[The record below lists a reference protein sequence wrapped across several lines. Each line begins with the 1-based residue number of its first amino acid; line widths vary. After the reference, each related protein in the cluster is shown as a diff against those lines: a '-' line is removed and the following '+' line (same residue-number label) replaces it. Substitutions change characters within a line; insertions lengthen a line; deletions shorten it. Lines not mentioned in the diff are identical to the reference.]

1 MSKHARL
8 ESSIIRSLTRILREE
23 VKDPA
28 VNFVTITG
36 VKLTSDLSFL
46 TIYYTNLQED
56 RKEEVAKALERSK
69 TFVRG
74 ALGRHVKMRKMPE
87 LIFKYDASLDTGN
100 RIESGLKKVLE
111 DKE

>member
-28 VNFVTITG
+28 VSFVTITG
-36 VKLTSDLSFL
+36 VKLTSDLSYL
-46 TIYYTNLQED
+46 TIYYTNLQEE
-56 RKEEVAKALERSK
+56 RKEEVAKALERTK
-69 TFVRG
+69 AFVRS
-74 ALGRHVKMRKMPE
+74 ALGRHVQMRKLPE
-87 LIFKYDASLDTGN
+87 LKFTYDASLDTGN

-111 DKE
+111 DEE